1 VHVAE
6 IAESAELVGR
16 GLDGRTT
23 RTTVT
28 GVELVRLPGSALL
41 TQRVRCADG
50 TVLLRRSLR
59 DGSDDPA
66 LPLLDNE
73 IRALARLNRA
83 FRASRGRPF
92 PALVAYDMDSRDPW
106 ALVTDHRGRPARDAV
121 GDLLG
126 SGLVEFT
133 ADLFHAVAHLPLV
146 ELVHHRL
153 DLDCLRLSGTA
164 VQIVTFEHATLVG
177 EPRPGLPAADPAD
190 PAHPADDVLAAGR
203 LAFEAFTG
211 HPLAGDPPDLS
222 EVSLLAARL
231 PDVFD
236 PIPARRPTAAD
247 VVRRLGRTDLP
258 TPSTS
263 DDLGAGRAAFDRA
276 RRAKLPPEPATP
288 RPAATVSTKPTR
300 RPGPAVLALSAVAV
314 LAVLALVLAWGLA

>member
-1 VHVAE
+1 MTE
-6 IAESAELVGR
+6 IANSAELVGR
-16 GLDGRTT
+16 DLDGRTT
-23 RTTVT
+23 RITVT
-28 GVELVRLPGSALL
+28 GGELVRLPGSALL

-59 DGSDDPA
+59 DGSEDPA

-83 FRASRGRPF
+83 FRSSRGRPF
-92 PALVAYDMDSRDPW
+92 PALVLYDMDSRDPW
-106 ALVTDHRGRPARDAV
+106 ALVTEHRGRPARDAV

-126 SGLVEFT
+126 SGLIEFT

-146 ELVHHRL
+146 ELVHNRL

-177 EPRPGLPAADPAD
+177 EPRHGLPPAD
-190 PAHPADDVLAAGR
+190 PADDVLAAGR
-203 LAFEAFTG
+203 AAFEAFTG
-211 HPLAGDPPDLS
+211 HPLAGDPPGLA
-222 EVSLLAARL
+222 EVSLLAERL
-231 PDVFD
+231 PAVFD
-236 PIPARRPTAAD
+236 PTPAKRPSAAA
-247 VVRRLGRTDLP
+247 VLRRLGRTDLP
-258 TPSTS
+258 EPSTS
-263 DDLGAGRAAFDRA
+263 DNLRAGRAAFDRA
-276 RRAKLPPEPATP
+276 RRAKLPPEPSTASTAAPETP
-288 RPAATVSTKPTR
+288 NQPGPGR